1 MSNRQK
7 GQNMLLNIQ
16 TNVAMP
22 QAQMAFRGNKAKQ
35 TAKIVDELGFELPRK
50 IYLEQL
56 RRTNPEMYKHVMINE
71 LEHKVMSM
79 SNWEIIKTLFKGIFK
94 IK

>member
-1 MSNRQK
+1 MSVNFS
-7 GQNMLLNIQ
+7 

-22 QAQMAFRGNKAKQ
+22 QDQMAFRGNKAKQ

-56 RRTNPEMYKHVMINE
+56 RRTNPEMYKHVMINNIN
-71 LEHKVMSM
+71 HDVMSM
-79 SNWEIIKTLFKGIFK
+79 SNWDIIKTLFKGIFK

>member
-1 MSNRQK
+1 MS
-7 GQNMLLNIQ
+7 LNIQ

-22 QAQMAFRGNKAKQ
+22 QSQMAFRGNKTKQ

-50 IYLEQL
+50 ICLEQL
-56 RRTNPEMYKHVMINE
+56 RRTNPDMYKHVMINDI
-71 LEHKVMSM
+71 EHKVMSM